1 MSRIAFLGAVVGTAL
16 AAQDSRTASRPESR
30 PIVAD
35 GEDVVAFMRDGG
47 LFVVRP
53 DGSDERRISAHDF
66 AYDRPIAWD
75 AAGGRIFCWLRPEG
89 WDVGAVDV
97 RTGAVAN
104 LTRRGDDCRMARSS
118 RDGRFVAFLSGAEG
132 LCVTDADGGDRRT
145 IAGFG
150 HRDAAPEWSPDG
162 LLIAWT
168 DLRSLDDRRVALD
181 VWIVAA
187 EGGKPAPLARD
198 AEFPQWS
205 ADGREAFVVAAR
217 DGRRDVYAV
226 AVDGSRERPI
236 TRDADR
242 ESALAVSPDG
252 RRLAFVA
259 DRAASAS
266 RPAGSELAVVGVDG
280 ADRRTAAALCGRTAP
295 PSWSPDGARLAFA
308 SVPEGADEASPPSLF
323 VVETSSGAVRWAT
336 RAAARFPTWRPR
348 PSRAED
354 RARPGR

>member
-1 MSRIAFLGAVVGTAL
+1 MRRLNAFVLTAAAL
-16 AAQDSRTASRPESR
+16 AAQDSRPASRPV
-30 PIVAD
+30 VAD
-35 GEDVVAFMRDGG
+35 DEDVIAFMRDGG

-53 DGSDERRISAHDF
+53 DGADERRVAAFDF

-75 AAGGRIFCWLRPEG
+75 AAGRRIFCWLNPAG

-118 RDGRFVAFLSGAEG
+118 PDGRSLAFLSGGAG
-132 LCVTDADGGDRRT
+132 LCVSDADGGDRRT

-150 HRDAAPEWSPDG
+150 HRDAAPAWSPDG
-162 LLIAWT
+162 LLLAWT
-168 DLRSLDDRRVALD
+168 DLRSLDDRPVALD
-181 VWIVAA
+181 VWLVAA

-205 ADGREAFVVAAR
+205 ADGREVFVVAAR

-242 ESALAVSPDG
+242 ESDLAISPDG

-259 DRAASAS
+259 DRGASAS

-280 ADRRTAAALCGRTAP
+280 AGRRSTAALRGRTSP

-308 SVPEGADEASPPSLF
+308 AVPEGADEASPPSLF
-323 VVETSSGAVRWAT
+323 VVDPSSGAIRRAT

-348 PSRAED
+348 PPRAEAG
-354 RARPGR
+354 RASGR